1 MGGEGGES
9 ARTGPHLFTV
19 VGGAGTVD
27 VEAGDDLGD
36 GVVETED
43 DLDVT
48 GWVLGD
54 DGDGVLGADCGAEQ
68 ALDSFRR

>member
-1 MGGEGGES
+1 MF
-9 ARTGPHLFTV
+9 AV

-36 GVVETED
+36 GVVEAQD
-43 DLDVT
+43 DLNVA

-54 DGDGVLGADCGAEQ
+54 DGNGILGSNGGPDQ
-68 ALDSFRR
+68 PLDSFRLENLAQLTPHAKLSP